1 MGGRNHE
8 IQSNNKNNATLS
20 NTPQRTASKIDNNNN
35 NKNNNDN
42 GLTINTTMTNSAYI
56 LMQNQSSK
64 ILGVVLTVCLHNI
77 RESFLGSNFSVTGKG
92 LESKN
97 RVIINYQNN
106 NNNNINNI
114 NNTNNNTNINKNN
127 NKSFHRLGSYDGRK
141 SFDNFDNN
149 TNNNNI
155 DNYVTINSILETF
168 FESNSSF
175 NNSNLRGTGKNNTD
189 NVFDIHAILALF
201 SPDIP
206 RTTNKI
212 FKDDDD
218 NFKNFEMVEDVND
231 GLNNDVFS
239 ESFFTDPLSDPCLS
253 VAIKDICKLYTNL
266 ENIYTVSP
274 VIIFF
279 NGNNS
284 TAINDDITPNS
295 DTISLIRMSKSQ
307 SHMSIHAQ
315 KRLNPVSSQATMRES
330 KVRKR
335 NKVIVLHSVLY
346 FYSFQLIFFLPIC
359 ILFLYFYLRL

>member
-1 MGGRNHE
+1 MGGRNYE
-8 IQSNNKNNATLS
+8 VQSNNKNNVILS
-20 NTPQRTASKIDNNNN
+20 NTPQRMASKMDTNNN

-42 GLTINTTMTNSAYI
+42 SLTVNTTITNSAYI

-97 RVIINYQNN
+97 KLIINYQNN
-106 NNNNINNI
+106 
-114 NNTNNNTNINKNN
+114 TNNNN
-127 NKSFHRLGSYDGRK
+127 NKSFHRLGSYDRRK
-141 SFDNFDNN
+141 SFDTFDNN
-149 TNNNNI
+149 INNNNI
-155 DNYVTINSILETF
+155 DNYITINSILETF

-175 NNSNLRGTGKNNTD
+175 NNSNLRGTGKNNSSD
-189 NVFDIHAILALF
+189 NAFDIHAILALF

-218 NFKNFEMVEDVND
+218 DFKNFEMVEDVND

-284 TAINDDITPNS
+284 TANNDDIASNS

-307 SHMSIHAQ
+307 SHMSIHGQ

-330 KVRKR
+330 KVRTNR
-335 NKVIVLHSVLY
+335 TLVFHSSVIPKSVCRIFSSHSFY
-346 FYSFQLIFFLPIC
+346 FLSFRFSC
-359 ILFLYFYLRL
+359 VC